1 MKRLIT
7 ILVGYCICLCMAG
20 CGKHSDAIPGEP
32 GEDAFIRGA
41 DLSFLPEIE
50 QRGTK
55 FYTADGTEKDV
66 LSQLSENGCNT
77 IRVRLWNSPATA
89 HSSLPEV
96 SAFCNRVRQ
105 KNMKVLLDLHYSDTW
120 ADPGSQNTP
129 STWKNL
135 PLNTLSD
142 SVYSYTRRVLS
153 VIQPDYVQI
162 GNEIN
167 GGFMWEQGRI
177 SREADFILLLK
188 SGVKAARDYS
198 RGLRIILH
206 YAGLTGSTWFFGM
219 LQTNAVD
226 YDIMALSYYP
236 VWHGT
241 DMKLLQSTLDELV
254 SLTSKEVMV
263 VETAYPFTL
272 QWNDHTNN
280 IVGTDSQLVHGY
292 PASRAGQ
299 LDFISTLKNSLAQ
312 TPKGIGFCYWGGEW
326 VAFKGMQATD
336 GSSWENQALFDFNNL
351 ALPVMQVFKK

>member
-1 MKRLIT
+1 MKRFIT
-7 ILVGYCICLCMAG
+7 ILVVCCIGVSMVSCS
-20 CGKHSDAIPGEP
+20 KQRNRVTVEP
-32 GEDAFIRGA
+32 VKEFFIRGA

-50 QRGTK
+50 QRGIK

-66 LSQLSENGCNT
+66 LSQLSDNGCTT
-77 IRVRLWNSPATA
+77 IRVRLWYAPENVKG
-89 HSSLPEV
+89 SLSEV
-96 SAFCNRVRQ
+96 AGFCKRIKQHNL
-105 KNMKVLLDLHYSDTW
+105 KVLLDLHYSDTW

-129 STWKNL
+129 SAWKNL

-153 VIQPDYVQI
+153 LIQPDYVQI

-167 GGFMWEQGRI
+167 GGFLWEEGRI

-198 RGLRIILH
+198 PTIKIILH
-206 YAGLTGSTWFFGM
+206 YAGLTGGSWFFGM
-219 LQTNAVD
+219 LQKNTVD

-241 DMKLLQSTLDELV
+241 DMNLLQMTLQELV
-254 SLTSKEVMV
+254 SLTAKEVMV

-272 QWNDHTNN
+272 QWNDYTNN
-280 IVGTDSQLVHGY
+280 IVGLDSQLVMGY
-292 PASRAGQ
+292 PASRTGQ
-299 LDFISTLKNSLAQ
+299 LDFISALKNSLIQ
-312 TPKGIGFCYWGGEW
+312 MPKGVGFCYWGGEW
-326 VAFKGMQATD
+326 VAYKGVQATT

-351 ALPVMQVFKK
+351 ALPAMQVFNK